1 MGTRR
6 RHPSLEDSLPAVVR
20 QRMAALVPAFPD
32 VSVCVAFSG
41 GVDSV
46 ALLAALVEVRAT
58 HGRRMRLRAVHVHHG
73 LHPNADRWSEH
84 CAEIAAR
91 LRVPLRT
98 VKVNVARGRGVS
110 IEAAARE
117 ARYSALAKELARSE
131 VLVTAHHE
139 DDQFETVL
147 LQLLR
152 GAGVPGL
159 AAMPEIAPFGAGWL
173 VRPLLMQSR
182 AQIEAWARSRG
193 LAWVDDDTNA
203 NEQFDRN
210 YLRQRV
216 LPLIRARWPGAAA
229 AAARSARHVA
239 EAKRLLDALARA
251 DVERAAIGSALSV
264 QRLRAL
270 DPPRRR
276 NAVRFWI
283 ARAGHSLPDTRR
295 LDEITQ
301 TLLNARPDA
310 NPQVDWNGSR
320 VQRHADELTLQSV
333 PRRAARSTAAG
344 TSASAAG
351 TERFSASAR
360 GRERAGAATVG
371 ADGATPNEWHWR
383 ERSRFELG
391 DGRGILTIEP
401 DPHGPVDLDA
411 LPAVLLVRG
420 RAGGEALRPHP
431 KRPTKTVKS
440 LLQEARVPLAE
451 RDRLP
456 LLFSGARLV
465 AVADRWLDASVQPT
479 ASTRKRGRIR
489 WQVAN

>member
-1 MGTRR
+1 
-6 RHPSLEDSLPAVVR
+6 
-20 QRMAALVPAFPD
+20 
-32 VSVCVAFSG
+32 
-41 GVDSV
+41 
-46 ALLAALVEVRAT
+46 
-58 HGRRMRLRAVHVHHG
+58 
-73 LHPNADRWSEH
+73 
-84 CAEIAAR
+84 
-91 LRVPLRT
+91 
-98 VKVNVARGRGVS
+98 
-110 IEAAARE
+110 
-117 ARYSALAKELARSE
+117 
-131 VLVTAHHE
+131 
-139 DDQFETVL
+139 
-147 LQLLR
+147 
-152 GAGVPGL
+152 
-159 AAMPEIAPFGAGWL
+159 
-173 VRPLLMQSR
+173 
-182 AQIEAWARSRG
+182 
-193 LAWVDDDTNA
+193 VDDDTNA

-270 DPPRRR
+270 DAPRRR

-310 NPQVDWNGSR
+310 NPQVDWNNSR
-320 VQRHADELTLQSV
+320 VQRHAHELTLQSV
-333 PRRAARSTAAG
+333 PRRASV
-344 TSASAAG
+344 SASRAG
-351 TERFSASAR
+351 NEQSSASAR
-360 GRERAGAATVG
+360 GRERAGAATAG

-383 ERSRFELG
+383 ESSRFELG
-391 DGRGILTIEP
+391 GHRGTLAIEP

-465 AVADRWLDASVQPT
+465 AVADRWFDASVQPT

-489 WQVAN
+489 WHAAS